1 MNPTLVK
8 PGLFRD
14 RRDAGRLLAEKL
26 AAYANRP
33 DVLVLALPRGG
44 VPVAYEVARRLGA
57 PLDVFVV
64 RKLGV
69 PGHEELA
76 MGAVATG
83 GVRVLNDQLVE
94 QLGIPDQ
101 MIDAVAARE
110 RQELARRERLYRGG
124 RPPPDVRGRTVIL
137 VDDGLAT
144 GATMYAAIEALRKQ
158 NPGRIVVAVPTA
170 SPETC
175 EEMKVKAD
183 HVICAI
189 TPDPFQA
196 VGRWYQDFSQTSDE
210 EVADLLARRSTPG
223 NSEAAQNPNP
233 DSALIK
239 ALRETAYPMAGS
251 ARDYDPLIGRIGEA
265 RFALLGEASHG
276 THEFYYER
284 AEITKCLIAEKN
296 FTAVAVEADWP
307 DAYRLNRYVRGA
319 SDDVDAAEAL
329 ADFRRFPTWMWR
341 NTVMVEFIEG
351 LRAHNDALPPG
362 TEKVGFYGLDL
373 YSLHASMKAVLRYLE
388 KVDPEAAKRARERY
402 SCFDHVGED
411 TQGYGLMTRLNLSKS
426 CEEEVVRQL
435 LEMQRRAADY
445 VRRDGRL
452 AEDELFYAEQN
463 ARLVKNAE
471 AYYRSVFLEEVSS
484 WNLRDRHMAE
494 TLDALAAHL
503 GRKGGRAKI
512 AVWEH
517 NSHLG
522 DARATE
528 MGQRGELNV
537 GQLTREK
544 YGSEAV
550 LVGFTTHHGT
560 VTAASDWGEP
570 AERKRVRPALAGS
583 YEALFHA
590 AGRDRFLLIVNDS
603 DRLAQQLG
611 VARLERA
618 IGVIYRPET
627 ERQSHYFRAR
637 LPSQFDAVLHFDE
650 TRAVKPLE
658 TTEGWEAGEL
668 PETFPFAV

>member
-1 MNPTLVK
+1 MMS
-8 PGLFRD
+8 GLFID
-14 RRDAGRLLAEKL
+14 RRDAGRRLAEKI
-26 AAYANRP
+26 AGYSNRP

-44 VPVAYEVARRLGA
+44 VPVAYEVSRVLNA

-69 PGHEELA
+69 PGYEELA

-94 QLGIPDQ
+94 RFGIPAP
-101 MIDAVAARE
+101 MIDAVVARE

-124 RPPPDVRGRTVIL
+124 RPQPDVRGRTVIL

-144 GATMYAAIEALRKQ
+144 GATMYAAIEALRQQ
-158 NPGRIVVAVPTA
+158 NPARIIIAVPTA
-170 SPETC
+170 SPDTC
-175 EEMKVKAD
+175 EELKKRAD
-183 HVICAI
+183 EVICAM
-189 TPDPFQA
+189 TPEPFHA
-196 VGRWYQDFSQTSDE
+196 VGRWYQDFSQTTDE
-210 EVADLLARRSTPG
+210 EVRELLAHQSRPD
-223 NSEAAQNPNP
+223 SEAAQSPAA
-233 DSALIK
+233 DDMLIK
-239 ALRETAYPMAGS
+239 ALRETSYPLVGS
-251 ARDYDPLIGRIGEA
+251 VRDYDPLIGRIGEA

-276 THEFYYER
+276 THEFYCER
-284 AEITKCLIAEKN
+284 AEITKRLITEKK

-319 SDDVDAAEAL
+319 GDDVDAVDAL

-341 NTVMVEFIEG
+341 NTVVADFIEW
-351 LRAHNDALPPG
+351 LRVHNDGLPPG
-362 TEKVGFYGLDL
+362 AEKVGFYGLDL
-373 YSLHASMKAVLRYLE
+373 YSLHTSMKAVLRYLE
-388 KVDPEAAKRARERY
+388 KVDPEAATQARERY
-402 SCFDHVGED
+402 ACFDHVGED
-411 TQGYGLMTRLNLSKS
+411 TQAYGLMTRLNLSKS
-426 CEEEVVRQL
+426 CEEEVVSQL
-435 LEMQRRAADY
+435 LELQRRASDRM
-445 VRRDGRL
+445 RRGDRL
-452 AEDELFYAEQN
+452 DDDLFYAEQN

-471 AYYRSVFLEEVSS
+471 AYYRSVFLEAVSS

-494 TLDALAAHL
+494 TLDALITYL
-503 GRKGGRAKI
+503 DRKAGRAKI

-544 YGSEAV
+544 YADDAV
-550 LVGFTTHHGT
+550 LIGFTTHRGT
-560 VTAASDWGEP
+560 VTAAADWGSSV
-570 AERKRVRPALAGS
+570 ERKRVRPAMPAS

-590 AGRDRFLLIVNDS
+590 AGRDRFLVIMNDS
-603 DRLAQQLG
+603 DVVAQQLR
-611 VARLERA
+611 APRLERA

-637 LPSQFDAVLHFDE
+637 LADQFDAVVHLDE
-650 TRAVKPLE
+650 THAVKPLE
-658 TTEGWEAGEL
+658 TTEAWEAGEL